1 MIIMIMKK
9 CLEKQQQNAVND
21 QTALLLDSVAPPRR
35 ILEESK
41 PLYNQKEDCLVPR
54 MLIVD
59 VNKDNKQFPCNV

>member
-21 QTALLLDSVAPPRR
+21 QTALSDIVALPRR

-41 PLYNQKEDCLVPR
+41 PLYNHKGDCLVPR
-54 MLIVD
+54 MLIVY
-59 VNKDNKQFPCNV
+59 VNKDDKQFPCNV